1 MKLKET
7 LLNLESSFSWSFF
20 GLIISIF
27 SVGIGIYIGIYYE
40 HKPKIDFRIE
50 SKFSALEIKEDIPG
64 LDITYNKTKISKSST
79 DLKVIK
85 VSVSNSGRAGVT
97 SGLYIDNA
105 PFGFRILH
113 GEVTTTPIITSASNS
128 YLLKNTKIS
137 KIENTNSLYK
147 FSNPV
152 LDSNDK
158 FTFKIILTHKKKD
171 EPKIVPIGKIALVK
185 NINFYDLEEIDNNHG
200 FFESALF
207 VSPLDFT
214 GRTLLF
220 GAIFIIFIIIITIF
234 IAAILEYKNKLKR
247 KKLITTYKDYKKV
260 NNNPFDEYRFNLYIN
275 NKLIELIVLHSI
287 IKNIKQSKP
296 PLQASSFRQTWQI
309 QISKN
314 NTKKYFSSY
323 LDSLSDKKIITKNE
337 DGSYT
342 LNQYTANERTSSFHL
357 HLIRQ
362 DEEYKKLVQNGPST
376 ITRADLDIH

>member
-1 MKLKET
+1 M
-7 LLNLESSFSWSFF
+7 
-20 GLIISIF
+20 
-27 SVGIGIYIGIYYE
+27 
-40 HKPKIDFRIE
+40 
-50 SKFSALEIKEDIPG
+50 
-64 LDITYNKTKISKSST
+64 
-79 DLKVIK
+79 
-85 VSVSNSGRAGVT
+85 
-97 SGLYIDNA
+97 
-105 PFGFRILH
+105 
-113 GEVTTTPIITSASNS
+113 
-128 YLLKNTKIS
+128 
-137 KIENTNSLYK
+137 
-147 FSNPV
+147 
-152 LDSNDK
+152 
-158 FTFKIILTHKKKD
+158 
-171 EPKIVPIGKIALVK
+171 
-185 NINFYDLEEIDNNHG
+185 
-200 FFESALF
+200 
-207 VSPLDFT
+207 
-214 GRTLLF
+214 
-220 GAIFIIFIIIITIF
+220 
-234 IAAILEYKNKLKR
+234 
-247 KKLITTYKDYKKV
+247 ITTYKDYKKV